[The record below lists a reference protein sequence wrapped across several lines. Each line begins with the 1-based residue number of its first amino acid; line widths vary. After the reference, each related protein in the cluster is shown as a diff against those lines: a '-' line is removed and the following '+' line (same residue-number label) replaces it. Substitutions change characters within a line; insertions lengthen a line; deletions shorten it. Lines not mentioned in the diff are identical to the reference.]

1 MSDEKKLKNYVTY
14 HRKCSRQEKGGK
26 VSGAYVENEII
37 CAVAHQNDIIIT
49 VAQALQ
55 PELQVVTPDG
65 SFMSFHDDA
74 ADRTPFFLYCTGGHY
89 QALLKIQDFEV
100 LSSALS
106 SLPYINGN
114 VLNADDIR
122 IPQ

>member
-1 MSDEKKLKNYVTY
+1 M
-14 HRKCSRQEKGGK
+14 
-26 VSGAYVENEII
+26 SGAYVENEII

-65 SFMSFHDDA
+65 SFMSFHDDG